1 MAAPGSTSPSLDA
14 SLIALNFQ
22 HRGTL
27 PRLKPYRLEVSTPE
41 TSPNWTPPPCTVFAR
56 RVFFVLPSMER
67 GSVDQRQLAPNEREK
82 FKAISSAKKGSDRD
96 AQGKR
101 SGKVYRIKAANMAAR
116 RARRSLNR
124 VQPAVTIRALFV
136 MSADRSN
143 RATKRAPGRH
153 HRHNDTEITSIA

>member
-1 MAAPGSTSPSLDA
+1 
-14 SLIALNFQ
+14 
-22 HRGTL
+22 
-27 PRLKPYRLEVSTPE
+27 
-41 TSPNWTPPPCTVFAR
+41 
-56 RVFFVLPSMER
+56 LPSMER
-67 GSVDQRQLAPNEREK
+67 GSLDQRQLAPNEREK
-82 FKAISSAKKGSDRD
+82 FKAISSTKKGSDRD

-124 VQPAVTIRALFV
+124 VEPAVTIRALFV

-153 HRHNDTEITSIA
+153 HRHNDAEITSIA